1 MNTFEKVNTKAFE
14 EIHLSYLKY
23 QSENYAL
30 ISECNVRKEQIT
42 KNKRILQEMVN
53 SVRETQNYMNQIQ
66 NAQPNLIRQMTQ
78 HKRDESQPKL
88 IPFVEYER
96 QQMRKEKSESSL
108 FKSRVAI
115 GQVRKMLDVQR
126 LSSPESRVKP
136 TRRIQTANIKKK
148 QESGEI
154 VA

>member
-30 ISECNVRKEQIT
+30 ISECNIRKEQIT

-66 NAQPNLIRQMTQ
+66 NAQPNLIRKMTQ

-88 IPFVEYER
+88 IPFV
-96 QQMRKEKSESSL
+96 
-108 FKSRVAI
+108 
-115 GQVRKMLDVQR
+115 
-126 LSSPESRVKP
+126 
-136 TRRIQTANIKKK
+136 
-148 QESGEI
+148 
-154 VA
+154 